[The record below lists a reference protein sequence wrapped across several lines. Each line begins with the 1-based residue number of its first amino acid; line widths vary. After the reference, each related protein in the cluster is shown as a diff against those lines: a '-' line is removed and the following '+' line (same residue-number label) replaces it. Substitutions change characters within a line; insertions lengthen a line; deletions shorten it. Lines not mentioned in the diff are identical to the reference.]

1 MLRSLLVP
9 LDGSHMGEW
18 SLPLATRV
26 ARSTGA
32 ELHLA
37 HVHVPYEPD
46 HLLSNSSFQWE
57 GVDMWEYDRRHRR
70 QEDEYLHGWEERL
83 QGEGATVDAR
93 VLDDGARVT
102 EGLVEYAGEVGADL
116 IVMTSHGRSGL
127 QRALWGSVADEMI
140 RRTAVPV
147 LVIHPDREEAPS
159 ATPLTVDHILV
170 PLDGSP
176 LAESVL
182 GPTKELAAATGARIT
197 LTHVVPDL
205 SYLGPRILGFRP
217 DRLEPELDGALAYLE
232 PLAADLRREGFDAAV
247 HPVVGGEAAV
257 SIASLA
263 EELDAEV
270 IAIATHGYGGAKRTL
285 LGSVTDRLLAAT
297 NLPLLVV
304 RPPEKRHTIILWL

>member
-9 LDGSHMGEW
+9 LDGSQMGEW

-26 ARSTGA
+26 ARSVGA

-46 HLLSNSSFQWE
+46 QLLSNSSFQWE

-70 QEDEYLHGWEERL
+70 QEDDYLHGWEERIR
-83 QGEGATVDAR
+83 QEGATVDTR
-93 VLDDGARVT
+93 VLDDGARVID
-102 EGLVEYAGEVGADL
+102 GLVGYADEVGADL

-127 QRALWGSVADEMI
+127 RRALWGSVADAMI
-140 RRTAVPV
+140 RKTAVPV
-147 LVIHPDREEAPS
+147 LVIHPDREDPPDE
-159 ATPLTVDHILV
+159 TPASIDHILV

-182 GPTKELAAATGARIT
+182 GPTTEVAKATGAKIT

-217 DRLEPELDGALAYLE
+217 DRLEPALEGALALLE
-232 PLAADLRREGFDAAV
+232 PLASDLRKEGFDATV
-247 HPVVGGEAAV
+247 HPVVGGEPSAA
-257 SIASLA
+257 IAALA
-263 EELDAEV
+263 DELEADL

-285 LGSVTDRLLAAT
+285 VGSVTDRLLGAT
-297 NLPLLVV
+297 KLPLLVV
-304 RPPEKRHTIILWL
+304 RPPEKRHPVIL

>member
-9 LDGSHMGEW
+9 LDGSQMGEW

-57 GVDMWEYDRRHRR
+57 GVDMWDYDRRHLG
-70 QEDEYLHGWEERL
+70 QEDQYLHGWEERL
-83 QGEGATVDAR
+83 QGEGTTVDVK
-93 VLDDGARVT
+93 VLDHGTPVT
-102 EGLVEYAGEVGADL
+102 DGLVAYSDEVGADL

-140 RRTAVPV
+140 RRTPVPV
-147 LVIHPDREEAPS
+147 LVVHPDREDVPS
-159 ATPLTVDHILV
+159 AMVRAVDHILV

-176 LAESVL
+176 LAEGVL
-182 GPTKELAAATGARIT
+182 GPAKDLAEAMGARIT

-217 DRLEPELDGALAYLE
+217 DRLEPALDGALAYLE
-232 PLAADLRREGFDAAV
+232 PLAADLRREGLDATV
-247 HPVVGGEAAV
+247 HPVSGGEPAK
-257 SIASLA
+257 SIAALA
-263 EELDAEV
+263 DELGVDLVAL
-270 IAIATHGYGGAKRTL
+270 ATHGYGGVKRTM

-297 NLPLLVV
+297 ELPLLVV
-304 RPPEKRHTIILWL
+304 RPREEKPTVIL

>member
-46 HLLSNSSFQWE
+46 QLLSNSSFQWE

-70 QEDEYLHGWEERL
+70 QEDEYLHGWEQRL
-83 QGEGATVDAR
+83 QGEGTTVDAR
-93 VLDDGARVT
+93 VLDDGAQVT
-102 EGLVEYAGEVGADL
+102 EGLVSYADEVGADL

-140 RRTAVPV
+140 RKTAVPV
-147 LVIHPDREEAPS
+147 LVIHPDREDAAS
-159 ATPLTVDHILV
+159 ATALAVDHILV

-182 GPTKELAAATGARIT
+182 GPAKDLAAATGARLT
-197 LTHVVPDL
+197 LTHVVADL

-217 DRLEPELDGALAYLE
+217 DRLEPALDGARAYLE
-232 PLAADLRREGFDAAV
+232 PLAADLRREGFDVKV
-247 HPVVGGEAAV
+247 HPVSGGEPAKC
-257 SIASLA
+257 IATLA
-263 EELDAEV
+263 DELDADV
-270 IAIATHGYGGAKRTL
+270 VAIATHGYGSAKRTL
-285 LGSVTDRLLAAT
+285 LGSVTDRLLGAT
-297 NLPLLVV
+297 KLPLLVV
-304 RPPEKRHTIILWL
+304 RPREKKHTIIL